1 MAVRVGF
8 EPTVDCYTYGNLAN
22 FWFKPAHPPHQT
34 DDLYNIFKIFQNI
47 KKTFFS
53 SLKVLIIIALDIN
66 SIIIPKDQFMI
77 NKP

>member
-22 FWFKPAHPPHQT
+22 FWFKPLTHLT
-34 DDLYNIFKIFQNI
+34 KIYFVYHVQKI

-53 SLKVLIIIALDIN
+53 SLKVLIIIDRAIKNIIRPKTQFIIN
-66 SIIIPKDQFMI
+66 
-77 NKP
+77 NT